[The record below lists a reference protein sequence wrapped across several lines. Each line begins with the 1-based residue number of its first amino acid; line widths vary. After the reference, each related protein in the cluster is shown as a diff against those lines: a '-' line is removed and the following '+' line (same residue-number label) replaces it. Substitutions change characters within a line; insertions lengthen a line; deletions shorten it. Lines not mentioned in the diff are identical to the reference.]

1 MKLTTIIMKKIIFS
15 TVLIL
20 SCLLIK
26 TADAQVRVNVGVNLG
41 SQPDWGPVGYETANY
56 YYIPDID
63 AYYDVPAR
71 QYVYYSNNGWIYSSS
86 LPPAY
91 SNYNIYN
98 GYKVVINSPKPWTN
112 HNFYKTKYVGY
123 KGRKQV
129 VIRDKKV
136 KSVTNIK
143 VQGNNGNG
151 GGNGH
156 GGGNGKGNGKGHGK
170 H

>member
-1 MKLTTIIMKKIIFS
+1 MKKILFS
-15 TVLIL
+15 AALVL
-20 SCLLIK
+20 SCLFVK
-26 TADAQVRVNVGVNLG
+26 TADAQVQVNLNVGA
-41 SQPDWGPVGYETANY
+41 QPDWGPVGYERADY

-71 QYVYYSNNGWIYSSS
+71 QYVYYNNNSWIHSGS

-98 GYKVVINSPKPWTN
+98 GYKVVVNRPNPWTN

-129 VIRDKKV
+129 IIRDKKV
-136 KSVTNIK
+136 KNVTNIK
-143 VQGNNGNG
+143 VKGNNGH
-151 GGNGH
+151 GH
-156 GGGNGKGNGKGHGK
+156 GKGKGHGK

>member
-1 MKLTTIIMKKIIFS
+1 MIMKKTLFS

-20 SCLLIK
+20 SCVLIK
-26 TADAQVRVNVGVNLG
+26 PADAQVQVNLGVNLG
-41 SQPDWGPVGYETANY
+41 AQPDWGPVGYETVNY

-71 QYVYYSNNGWIYSSS
+71 QYVYFNNNSWIRSSS

-91 SNYNIYN
+91 SNFNIYN
-98 GYKVVINSPKPWTN
+98 GYKVVVNRPKPWTN

-129 VIRDKKV
+129 VLRDKPGARTVVHVNGAGKV
-136 KSVTNIK
+136 KGPGK
-143 VQGNNGNG
+143 GPG
-151 GGNGH
+151 GP
-156 GGGNGKGNGKGHGK
+156 GKGNGKGHGK

>member
-1 MKLTTIIMKKIIFS
+1 MKKILFS
-15 TVLIL
+15 AALVL
-20 SCLLIK
+20 SCLFVK
-26 TADAQVRVNVGVNLG
+26 TADAQVQVNLGVNLG
-41 SQPDWGPVGYETANY
+41 SQPDWGPVGYETVNY

-71 QYVYYSNNGWIYSSS
+71 RYVYLSNNAWIYSPS

-91 SNYNIYN
+91 RNYNIYN
-98 GYKVVINSPKPWTN
+98 GYKVVVNSPKPWTN

-129 VIRDKKV
+129 VLRDNPGARNVVKVNGAGKV
-136 KSVTNIK
+136 KSP
-143 VQGNNGNG
+143 GNG
-151 GGNGH
+151 PGKGPGGP
-156 GGGNGKGNGKGHGK
+156 GKGNGKGK

>member
-1 MKLTTIIMKKIIFS
+1 MKKILLS
-15 TVLIL
+15 AALVL
-20 SCLLIK
+20 SCLFAK
-26 TADAQVRVNVGVNLG
+26 TADAQVQVNLNIG
-41 SQPDWGPVGYETANY
+41 AQPDWGPVGYERADY

-71 QYVYYSNNGWIYSSS
+71 QYVYYNNSSWIHSAS

-98 GYKVVINSPKPWTN
+98 GYKVVVNRPNPWTN

-129 VIRDKKV
+129 ILRDRPGARTVVHVKK
-136 KSVTNIK
+136 
-143 VQGNNGNG
+143 GPP
-151 GGNGH
+151 GH
-156 GGGNGKGNGKGHGK
+156 GPGKGHGHGKGHGK

>member
-1 MKLTTIIMKKIIFS
+1 MKKILLSAAI
-15 TVLIL
+15 VL
-20 SCLLIK
+20 SCLFVK
-26 TADAQVRVNVGVNLG
+26 TADAQINVNLNVGA
-41 SQPDWGPVGYETANY
+41 QPDWGPVGYERVDY

-71 QYVYYSNNGWIYSSS
+71 QYVYYNNNSWIHSSS

-91 SNYNIYN
+91 RNFNIYN
-98 GYKVVINSPKPWTN
+98 GYKVVVNSPKPWTN

-129 VIRDKKV
+129 TLRDKKV
-136 KSVTNIK
+136 KSVTNVK
-143 VQGNNGNG
+143 VKGNNGNG
-151 GGNGH
+151 
-156 GGGNGKGNGKGHGK
+156 NGKGKGKGHGK

>member
-1 MKLTTIIMKKIIFS
+1 MKKTLFS
-15 TVLIL
+15 AVLIL
-20 SCLLIK
+20 SCVLIK
-26 TADAQVRVNVGVNLG
+26 PADAQVQVNLGVNLG
-41 SQPDWGPVGYETANY
+41 SQPDWGPVGYERADY

-71 QYVYYSNNGWIYSSS
+71 QYVYYTNNNWIHSSS

-91 SNYNIYN
+91 NNYNIYN
-98 GYKVVINSPKPWTN
+98 GYKVVVNKPKPWTN

-129 VIRDKKV
+129 ILRDKPGARNVVHVNGAGKV
-136 KSVTNIK
+136 K
-143 VQGNNGNG
+143 
-151 GGNGH
+151 GH
-156 GGGNGKGNGKGHGK
+156 GGPGKGHGKGHGK

>member
-1 MKLTTIIMKKIIFS
+1 MKKILFS
-15 TVLIL
+15 TALIL

-26 TADAQVRVNVGVNLG
+26 TADAQVQVNVNLG
-41 SQPDWGPVGYETANY
+41 AQPDWGPVGYETVNY
-56 YYIPDID
+56 YYIPDMD

-71 QYVYYSNNGWIYSSS
+71 QYVYYNNSGWIHSSS

-91 SNYNIYN
+91 TNYNIYN
-98 GYKVVINSPKPWTN
+98 GYKVVVNRPKPWTN

-129 VIRDKKV
+129 ILRDKPGARNVVQV
-136 KSVTNIK
+136 KHVSQPGK
-143 VQGNNGNG
+143 GKGPG
-151 GGNGH
+151 KP
-156 GGGNGKGNGKGHGK
+156 GKGNGKGK